1 MIASRSRSGL
11 KVMGMKNKKKA
22 VEWEGRLIPK
32 SVIIDTF
39 FKTEKKSIKDAENVI
54 ADTESQLSDQIE
66 SADEESSLASVAEN
80 GKVKAKDIEAKIFE
94 LTQHVETEET
104 RELVKLLG
112 LLPTMRKKDFQPY
125 VVRHPLCKSV
135 INEKVNVKK
144 SAIVDRLTVIRTIES
159 VPESLKEDVNQLR
172 EALELCSKIS
182 EYNKIDKEL
191 YQALDKKCR
200 AKYGTLTDDEI
211 VDLLVNKKWFGSI
224 FAGICDLNADISHRL
239 TNRIIE
245 LAARYENTLPELNSE
260 TAEYDTKVKSLLG
273 KMGFQW

>member
-11 KVMGMKNKKKA
+11 KVMGMKNNKKA

>member
-1 MIASRSRSGL
+1 
-11 KVMGMKNKKKA
+11 MKNKKKA

>member
-80 GKVKAKDIEAKIFE
+80 GKVKAKEIEAKIFE